1 MTKPLKLLILE
12 YNHQGQNLAKEVL
25 EQYRNI
31 DASFVMNYERAA
43 SMLGQFD
50 ATVINAPVCIGNRV
64 GDDRSYDATLDLARP
79 LQGRPHVF
87 LACNPGTAFY
97 DAFAANL
104 AKISQLPRELL
115 LESKNS
121 AHNNHT
127 FDPKYRREEW
137 IGAIDY
143 SILLASTVPEGVQEP
158 WELSEKAQKIIPVNH
173 RMKAADLGATI
184 RRVMTGDL
192 DHALLAPKSSYTTPL
207 WFYDTL
213 ADALEKGIAKQ
224 VMHLIDFQ
232 READRITPL
241 VFSSIKYE
249 VKPCHF
255 EEFSELEE
263 RHKALYKQAL
273 AFIRDTLKEYRK

>member
-1 MTKPLKLLILE
+1 
-12 YNHQGQNLAKEVL
+12 
-25 EQYRNI
+25 
-31 DASFVMNYERAA
+31 
-43 SMLGQFD
+43 
-50 ATVINAPVCIGNRV
+50 
-64 GDDRSYDATLDLARP
+64 
-79 LQGRPHVF
+79 
-87 LACNPGTAFY
+87 
-97 DAFAANL
+97 
-104 AKISQLPRELL
+104 LL

-192 DHALLAPKSSYTTPL
+192 DHALLAPQSSYTTPL